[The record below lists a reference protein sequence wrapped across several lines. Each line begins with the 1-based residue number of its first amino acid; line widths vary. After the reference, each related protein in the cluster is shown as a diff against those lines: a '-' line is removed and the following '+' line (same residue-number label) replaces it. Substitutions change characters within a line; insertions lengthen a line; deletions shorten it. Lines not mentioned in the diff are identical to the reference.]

1 MKKITTLKELI
12 GGQLPVNFAY
22 LLSEDEVNKLRLD
35 GKRFELFYRK
45 LYKLVPNSVYNDI
58 MSKIENKT
66 IEEIEDELDTISKEV
81 SDRDRVTKMEG
92 CHG

>member
-1 MKKITTLKELI
+1 MKKITTLKELTN
-12 GGQLPVNFAY
+12 GQLPVNFAW
-22 LLSEDEVNKLRLD
+22 LLSEDEVKKYRLD
-35 GKRFELFYRK
+35 SKRFELFYRK
-45 LYKLVPNSVYNDI
+45 LYKLVPNAVYNDI